1 MGAELA
7 VTHQLQQMILPTTQE
22 LKNIPDLS
30 IKASMSPAEEAG
42 GDYYDVL
49 KYHDRYFIS
58 IGDVTG
64 HGLESSVV
72 MMMIQTAVRTMAITG
87 EADLPQLVSIL
98 NKIIYDNLQRIK
110 SDKNLTFILS
120 TYQKGILE
128 LCGQHE
134 ELLLLRKGSTE
145 IEHIDT
151 FELGFP
157 LGLEEDISPFVN
169 SQKIQLDIGDTV
181 IFYTDGIPEAEN
193 TSGDFYGLDL
203 LCEQILKYREQ
214 SVDTMHDKI
223 ITNLHQFIGK
233 QEIYDDIT
241 LMVIRREI

>member
-1 MGAELA
+1 
-7 VTHQLQQMILPTTQE
+7 
-22 LKNIPDLS
+22 
-30 IKASMSPAEEAG
+30 
-42 GDYYDVL
+42 
-49 KYHDRYFIS
+49 
-58 IGDVTG
+58 
-64 HGLESSVV
+64 
-72 MMMIQTAVRTMAITG
+72 
-87 EADLPQLVSIL
+87 
-98 NKIIYDNLQRIK
+98 
-110 SDKNLTFILS
+110 
-120 TYQKGILE
+120 
-128 LCGQHE
+128 
-134 ELLLLRKGSTE
+134 
-145 IEHIDT
+145 
-151 FELGFP
+151 

-193 TSGDFYGLDL
+193 ASGDFYGLDL